1 MKIKGVLFDK
11 DGTLFDFQKTWNAWS
26 AQMIEHFSAGDAGRR
41 NAIADAVGFDL
52 ARQAF
57 DLDSI
62 VIAGTNRQ
70 VAESVA
76 AVLPDQS
83 VDAVEDFLMH
93 SSLTAEVSE
102 ATPLIPF
109 FQHLKDCGLKI
120 GVMTNDTEAGARA
133 HLDTVGALDLL
144 DFVAGFDSGF
154 GAKPA
159 PGPLLAFAKAMGL
172 SQDQV
177 VVAGDSTHALVAG
190 RAAGLHTIGVLT
202 GLAPRSDLAP
212 YADTILPD
220 ISHIPA
226 YLGLS

>member
-26 AQMIEHFSAGDAGRR
+26 TQMIEHFSAGDAGRR

-70 VAESVA
+70 VAECVS
-76 AVLPDQS
+76 AVLPDQN
-83 VDAVEDFLMH
+83 VDEVEDFLMQ
-93 SSLTAEVSE
+93 SSLTATVSE
-102 ATPLIPF
+102 ATPLVPF
-109 FQHLKDCGLKI
+109 FQRLKGNDLKI

-159 PGPLLAFAKAMGL
+159 PSPLLAFAKAMGL

-177 VVAGDSTHALVAG
+177 VMAGDSTHDLIAG
-190 RAAGLHTIGVLT
+190 RAAGMHTIGVLT
-202 GLAPRSDLAP
+202 GLAPRSELAP
-212 YADTILPD
+212 YADTVLPD

>member
-1 MKIKGVLFDK
+1 MNVKGVLFDK

-70 VAESVA
+70 VAECVS
-76 AVLPDQS
+76 AVLPDQN
-83 VDAVEDFLMH
+83 VDEVEDFLMQ
-93 SSLTAEVSE
+93 SSLTATVSE
-102 ATPLIPF
+102 ATPLVPF
-109 FQHLKDCGLKI
+109 FQRLKGNDLKI

-144 DFVAGFDSGF
+144 DFVVGFDSGF

-177 VVAGDSTHALVAG
+177 VMVGDSTHDLIAG
-190 RAAGLHTIGVLT
+190 RAAGMHTIGVLT

-226 YLGLS
+226 HFGLS

>member
-1 MKIKGVLFDK
+1 MNVKGVLFDK
-11 DGTLFDFQKTWNAWS
+11 DGTLFDFQKTWNSWS
-26 AQMIEHFSAGDAGRR
+26 ARVIEHFSAGDTGRR
-41 NAIADAVGFDL
+41 TAIAKAVGFDI

-70 VAESVA
+70 VAECVA
-76 AVLPDQS
+76 AVLPDQC
-83 VDAVEDFLMH
+83 VDEIEEFLMH

-109 FQHLKDCGLKI
+109 FRHLKDCGMKI

-159 PGPLLAFAKAMGL
+159 PGPLLAFATAMGL
-172 SQDQV
+172 LPDQV
-177 VVAGDSTHALVAG
+177 VMVGDSTHDLIAG
-190 RAAGLHTIGVLT
+190 RAARMHTIGVLT
-202 GLAPRSDLAP
+202 GLAPRSELTP
-212 YADTILPD
+212 YADVILPD

-226 YLGLS
+226 HLGLS

>member
-1 MKIKGVLFDK
+1 MKFKGVLFDK
-11 DGTLFDFQKTWNAWS
+11 DGTLFDFQKTWNTWS
-26 AQMIEHFSAGDAGRR
+26 ARMIEHFSDGNSGRR

-52 ARQAF
+52 THQEF
-57 DLDSI
+57 DPDSI

-70 VAESVA
+70 VAECVA
-76 AVLPDQS
+76 AVLPDQN
-83 VDAVEDFLMH
+83 VDQIEDFLMR
-93 SSLTAEVSE
+93 SSLTAAVSE

-109 FQHLKDCGLKI
+109 FQLLKDNDLKV

-133 HLDTVGALDLL
+133 HLAAVGALDLL

-172 SQDQV
+172 AQDQV
-177 VVAGDSTHALVAG
+177 AMVGDSTHDLIAG
-190 RAAGLHTIGVLT
+190 RAAGMHTIGVLT
-202 GLAPRSDLAP
+202 GLAPHGELAP
-212 YADTILPD
+212 YADFILPD

-226 YLGLS
+226 HLDLS

>member
-1 MKIKGVLFDK
+1 MNVKGVLFDK
-11 DGTLFDFQKTWNAWS
+11 DGTLFDFQKTWNSWS
-26 AQMIEHFSAGDAGRR
+26 ARMIEHFSAGDAGRR
-41 NAIADAVGFDL
+41 TAIAKAVGFDI

-70 VAESVA
+70 VAECVA
-76 AVLPDQS
+76 AVLPDQCM
-83 VDAVEDFLMH
+83 DEIEEFLMH

-109 FQHLKDCGLKI
+109 FRHLKDCGMKI

-159 PGPLLAFAKAMGL
+159 PGPLLAFATAMEL
-172 SQDQV
+172 LPNQV
-177 VVAGDSTHALVAG
+177 VMVGDSTHDLIAG
-190 RAAGLHTIGVLT
+190 RAARMHTIGVLT
-202 GLAPRSDLAP
+202 GLAPRSELTP
-212 YADTILPD
+212 YADVILPD

-226 YLGLS
+226 HLGLS

>member
-70 VAESVA
+70 VAECVS
-76 AVLPDQS
+76 AVRPDQN
-83 VDAVEDFLMH
+83 VDEIEDFLMQ
-93 SSLTAEVSE
+93 SSLTATVSE
-102 ATPLIPF
+102 ATPLVPF
-109 FQHLKDCGLKI
+109 FQRLKGNDLKI
-120 GVMTNDTEAGARA
+120 GVMTNDTEAGARV

-159 PGPLLAFAKAMGL
+159 VKTRDKIQQIKRSNRIQMHPCAGFGVICHDPNFQIIAFKTLKKRNKRGGFA
-172 SQDQV
+172 
-177 VVAGDSTHALVAG
+177 HRG
-190 RAAGLHTIGVLT
+190 RQAGLH
-202 GLAPRSDLAP
+202 
-212 YADTILPD
+212 
-220 ISHIPA
+220 
-226 YLGLS
+226 

>member
-26 AQMIEHFSAGDAGRR
+26 AQMIEHFSAGDMGRR
-41 NAIADAVGFDL
+41 KAIAYAVGFDL

-62 VIAGTNRQ
+62 VLAGTNRQ
-70 VAESVA
+70 VAECVS
-76 AVLPDQS
+76 AVLPDQN
-83 VDAVEDFLMH
+83 VDEVEGFLMQ
-93 SSLTAEVSE
+93 SSLTARVSE
-102 ATPLIPF
+102 ATPLVPF
-109 FQHLKDCGLKI
+109 FQRLKGNDLKI

-177 VVAGDSTHALVAG
+177 VMVGDSTHDLIAG
-190 RAAGLHTIGVLT
+190 RAAGMHTIGVLT
-202 GLAPRSDLAP
+202 GLAPRSELAP

>member
-26 AQMIEHFSAGDAGRR
+26 AQMIEHFSAGDAGCR

-70 VAESVA
+70 VAECVS
-76 AVLPDQS
+76 AVLPDQN
-83 VDAVEDFLMH
+83 VDEVEDFLMQ
-93 SSLTAEVSE
+93 SSLTATVSE
-102 ATPLIPF
+102 ATPLVPF
-109 FQHLKDCGLKI
+109 FQRLKGNDLKI

-159 PGPLLAFAKAMGL
+159 PGPLLAFAKAMGF
-172 SQDQV
+172 SPDQV
-177 VVAGDSTHALVAG
+177 AMVGDSTHDLIAG
-190 RAAGLHTIGVLT
+190 RAAGMHTIGVLT
-202 GLAPRSDLAP
+202 GLAPRSELTP
-212 YADTILPD
+212 YADAILPD

-226 YLGLS
+226 YLSLP